1 MTHPVD
7 PTFRLNTPF
16 RTDFGRNEH
25 DTQGAV
31 KRGREGGDHTEYGHA
46 DRAAAQTGSFAKAG
60 HRLHISTPAVAKQI
74 NTFEKEYGLTLF
86 DRSRSGVQLT
96 KAGKEFVEDA
106 QVIVRQCEESLRR
119 AQRRSTD
126 GIATVRLGVSILY
139 PRPPH
144 PRPMA
149 ARRRQAHRHPPETG
163 VDARRLRSHQ
173 RHHHPPRRG
182 RRSDIHGLRHRLLER
197 PATPSPSIPSH
208 YAWPCHAITH

>member
-1 MTHPVD
+1 MSHPVD
-7 PTFRLNTPF
+7 PTFRLNAPF

-106 QVIVRQCEESLRR
+106 QMIVRQCEESLRR

-126 GIATVRLGVSILY
+126 GIATVRLGVSIL
-139 PRPPH
+139 RP
-144 PRPMA
+144 
-149 ARRRQAHRHPPETG
+149 
-163 VDARRLRSHQ
+163 
-173 RHHHPPRRG
+173 G
-182 RRSDIHGLRHRLLER
+182 RRILDLS
-197 PATPSPSIPSH
+197 A
-208 YAWPCHAITH
+208 